1 MSQNFFLKKRP
12 PEIEEYRALCTAVG
26 WQDVINF
33 EAAKTS
39 LKNSV
44 FGVTIFEGD
53 KPIGMGR
60 IVGDGAIYYYI
71 QDVAVDPAYQGK
83 GIGTVVMEGLLD
95 YIRENAPDQA
105 FVGIFA
111 AADAMKLY
119 ERYGFKVRDL
129 TGIFNVTPL

>member
-12 PEIEEYRALCTAVG
+12 PEIEEYHTLCTAVG

-60 IVGDGAIYYYI
+60 IVGDGAIYFYI

-83 GIGTVVMEGLLD
+83 GIGTRIMESLLE
-95 YIRENAPDQA
+95 YIRENAP
-105 FVGIFA
+105 
-111 AADAMKLY
+111 
-119 ERYGFKVRDL
+119 
-129 TGIFNVTPL
+129 